1 MKPPLLV
8 LLLSVTIA
16 CGAPASPPDIDSATA
31 DATRSPAVDVAVPPA
46 APVAPQ
52 PMTGLGTHHH
62 PIRTMSAEAQAWFDQ
77 GMSLVFAFNHEEAVR
92 AFERASALDPGAAMP
107 PWGVAWALGPNYN
120 LDIDDPRA
128 KLASDAVA
136 RAKALAAG
144 GPEIE
149 RAYVNALAVRYSP
162 DPNADRPALARAY
175 SQAMRQLVAHY
186 PDDLD
191 AATLY
196 AESLM
201 NLRPWKLWSV
211 DGSPAE
217 GTAEIVAVLESVLAR
232 EPDHLGANHYYIH
245 AVEAS
250 RSPGRALA
258 SAQRLQSLAPA
269 AGHLVHM
276 PAHIYARTGDHAA
289 AANANRAGVE
299 ADRAYL
305 KTALPGGFYEMAYVP
320 HNLHFLS
327 DSHMMQGRF
336 EDARQAA
343 AQVREILTPH
353 LSMMPMAESMVA
365 IDLSVLLRFG
375 RHDAI
380 LALPQE
386 PADRPVLTAWWRFAR
401 TVALARSG
409 KTDEA
414 VAERAALDAARAKIP
429 DSALFG
435 GTGLESAKTIL
446 ALAAT
451 VADARIVA
459 ARSGHAD
466 AVTLWRAAVAAAD
479 QVPYDEPPIWFYPL
493 RESLGGALLRA
504 GRPAEAERVF
514 REDLARHP
522 RNPRALFG
530 LRESLRQ
537 QKKDVAWV
545 ERAFDR
551 SWQNADVSL
560 TVDDL

>member
-1 MKPPLLV
+1 MKPPSLV
-8 LLLSVTIA
+8 LLLSMTLA
-16 CGAPASPPDIDSATA
+16 CGAPPSNADHAS
-31 DATRSPAVDVAVPPA
+31 DAAHAPAPA
-46 APVAPQ
+46 APATSVAPAAPQ
-52 PMTGLGTHHH
+52 PMAGLGKHHH
-62 PIRTMSAEAQAWFDQ
+62 PIRTTSPDAQAWFDQ
-77 GMSLVFAFNHEEAVR
+77 GMSLVFGFNHEEAVR
-92 AFERASALDPGAAMP
+92 AFQRAAARDPAAAMP
-107 PWGVAWALGPNYN
+107 HWGIAWALGPNYN

-128 KLASDAVA
+128 KQASDAVA
-136 RAKALAAG
+136 RAKALATD
-144 GPEIE
+144 GPDVE
-149 RAYVNALAVRYSP
+149 RAYVDALAVRYSP

-175 SQAMRQLVAHY
+175 SRALQQLVARY

-201 NLRPWKLWSV
+201 NLRPWKLWSL
-211 DGSPAE
+211 DGAPAE
-217 GTAEIVAVLESVLAR
+217 GTVEIVSVLESVLAR

-250 RSPGRALA
+250 PSPARAMA
-258 SAQRLQSLAPA
+258 SARRLESLAPA

-289 AANANRAGVE
+289 AASANRAGVD

-305 KTALPGGFYEMAYVP
+305 KTAPPGGFYEMGYYT
-320 HNLHFLS
+320 HNLHFLT

-336 EDARQAA
+336 EDARQASAQLGA
-343 AQVREILTPH
+343 ALAPH
-353 LSMMPMAESMVA
+353 LSMMPMAESMA
-365 IDLSVLLRFG
+365 ASELSVLLRFE

-380 LALPQE
+380 LALPQ
-386 PADRPVLTAWWRFAR
+386 PPTDRPVITAWWRFAR
-401 TVALARSG
+401 TVAFARTG
-409 KTDEA
+409 KIDDA
-414 VAERAALDAARAKIP
+414 VAERAALDAARARVP

-435 GTGLESAKTIL
+435 GTGLESARTIL
-446 ALAAT
+446 ALAAS
-451 VADARIVA
+451 VADARIA
-459 ARSGHAD
+459 ATRSRSGAD
-466 AVTLWRAAVAAAD
+466 AVNLWRTAVAAGD
-479 QVPYDEPPIWFYPL
+479 RVPYDEPPVWFYPL

-514 REDLARHP
+514 RDDLERHP

-537 QKKDVAWV
+537 LKKDASWV

-551 SWQNADVSL
+551 AWQNADVPL
-560 TVDDL
+560 TIDDL